1 MRPRFYRNEEI
12 EQAAAARLK
21 QLEQLLGHPLRLPV
35 PIERLAE
42 HVMGL
47 DFLWDEISEEP
58 GERIL
63 GALRVKRNE
72 RLIVLNE
79 KHRCLFESNPGLER
93 FTIGHE
99 IGTWDLFIE
108 NCSPNQLDIFAEAQ
122 NSAIVRRRS
131 GIGEV
136 YAIGGQ
142 GMVDQLMATPQGR
155 AHLAKIREREDNPHE
170 KRSVNRYSAA
180 SLMPKNH
187 VIEEVLK
194 CDRTNWLDLYRMR
207 ERFDVTISALRVR
220 LEQLNLIYVDRDG
233 QIHESRDQANGQ
245 REFGF

>member
-1 MRPRFYRNEEI
+1 MRPRFYRNEQI
-12 EQAAAARLK
+12 EQAAVSRLK

-42 HVMGL
+42 HVGL
-47 DFLWDEISEEP
+47 DFLWDEISEEL
-58 GERIL
+58 GEMIL
-63 GALRVKRNE
+63 GALCVKRNE

-99 IGTWDLFIE
+99 IGTWDLFVE
-108 NCSPNQLDIFAEAQ
+108 NCSPDQLAMFAEAE

-131 GIGEV
+131 RIGEV
-136 YAIGGQ
+136 YAISDNA
-142 GMVDQLMATPQGR
+142 MIDQLMATPEGR
-155 AHLAKIREREDNPHE
+155 AHLAKIREREDEPHE

-180 SLMPKNH
+180 LLMPKNL

-194 CDRTNWLDLYRMR
+194 GDRTSWPGLYRMK
-207 ERFDVTISALRVR
+207 EKFDVTITALRVR
-220 LEQLNLIYVDRDG
+220 LEQLNLIYVDRDR

-245 REFGF
+245 GVFGF